1 MFGDITFAER
11 FCSPLRSTF
20 GHRNT
25 QSTTRWVIQPMHK
38 PTLKKKKY
46 IHEVILLQDKVEN
59 DEDEKGDRRKQK
71 KSMV

>member
-1 MFGDITFAER
+1 
-11 FCSPLRSTF
+11 
-20 GHRNT
+20 
-25 QSTTRWVIQPMHK
+25 MHK